1 MSGFRQNRLEGNL
14 TSPHVDLFSQ
24 LHFPNLDRV
33 EKVIRYLYRP
43 ILVESY
49 YGINYVTIF
58 PAAVAIASDYI
69 PPSPL
74 PGATTGQTQR
84 PAVLAYI

>member
-1 MSGFRQNRLEGNL
+1 MSGFRQNRLGENL
-14 TSPHVDLFSQ
+14 TSLHGD
-24 LHFPNLDRV
+24 LHFPNSGRV
-33 EKVIRYLYRP
+33 EEVIKLLHRP

-69 PPSPL
+69 PPLPL
-74 PGATTGQTQR
+74 PGATTEQTER
-84 PAVLAYI
+84 PWFLAYT